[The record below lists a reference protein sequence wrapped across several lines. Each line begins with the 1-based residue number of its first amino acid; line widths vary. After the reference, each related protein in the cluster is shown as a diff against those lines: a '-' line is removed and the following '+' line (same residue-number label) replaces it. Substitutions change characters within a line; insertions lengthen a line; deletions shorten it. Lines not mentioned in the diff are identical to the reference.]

1 MLKVLLLF
9 VLLIAGIVVGPMIA
23 GHQGYVLIQTDNYN
37 IETSV
42 TGLAII
48 LILAMVVLFAIEWLL
63 RRIFR
68 TGAHTRGWFVG
79 RKRRR
84 ARKQTEQAL
93 LKLAEGDYQQVE
105 KLMAKNADHAEQ
117 PVVNYL
123 LAAEAAQQRGDEAR
137 ANQHLERA
145 AELAGNDTIPVEIT
159 RVRLQLARNE
169 NHAARHGVD
178 KLLEVTPRHPEV
190 LRLAEQ
196 AYIRTG
202 AWSSLLDIIPSMAKA
217 HVGDEEHRAMLEQQA
232 WIGLMDQARAD
243 NGSEGLRNWWKN
255 QSRKT
260 RHQVALQVAMAEHL
274 IECDDHDTAQQII
287 IDGLKRQYDD
297 RLLLPIPRLK
307 TNNPEQLEK
316 VLRQQNQKRR
326 RSPAVVEHTGPVTDE
341 ARRMA
346 GSIARL
352 PRSAETTSGRLR
364 LRMACRRAG
373 QTAQA
378 GRSCSDASRRF
389 DVNVAEQPTTVVPS
403 HPGASTS
410 GAFLTH
416 KKTPALITEQA
427 LKQVCMTT
435 SGCFTQRC
443 VHGV

>member
-196 AYIRTG
+196 A
-202 AWSSLLDIIPSMAKA
+202 
-217 HVGDEEHRAMLEQQA
+217 

-316 VLRQQNQKRR
+316 VLRQQIKNVGDRPLLWSTLGQSLMKHG
-326 RSPAVVEHTGPVTDE
+326 EWQE
-341 ARRMA
+341 ASLA
-346 GSIARL
+346 F
-352 PRSAETTSGRLR
+352 
-364 LRMACRRAG
+364 RA
-373 QTAQA
+373 
-378 GRSCSDASRRF
+378 
-389 DVNVAEQPTTVVPS
+389 
-403 HPGASTS
+403 
-410 GAFLTH
+410 
-416 KKTPALITEQA
+416 A
-427 LKQVCMTT
+427 LKQRPDAYDYAWLADALDRLHKPEEAAAMRRDGLMLTL
-435 SGCFTQRC
+435 QNNPPQ
-443 VHGV
+443 

>member
-9 VLLIAGIVVGPMIA
+9 ALLIAGIVLGPMLA

-42 TGLAII
+42 TGLMII
-48 LILAMVVLFAIEWLL
+48 LVLALVVIFALEWVL

-105 KLMAKNADHAEQ
+105 KLMSKNADHAEQ

-137 ANQHLERA
+137 ANQHLDRA
-145 AELAGNDTIPVEIT
+145 AELAENDPIPVEIT

-178 KLLEVTPRHPEV
+178 KLLEITPRHPEV

-202 AWSSLLDIIPSMAKA
+202 AWTSLLDIIPSMAKA
-217 HVGDEEHRAMLEQQA
+217 NVGDDDHRDALQQQA
-232 WIGLMDQARAD
+232 WIGMMDQARAD
-243 NGSEGLRNWWKN
+243 QGSEGLKSWWKN

-260 RHQVALQVAMAEHL
+260 RQQITLQVAIAEHL
-274 IECDDHDTAQQII
+274 IECDDHDTAQEVIL
-287 IDGLKRQYDD
+287 DGLKRQYDD
-297 RLLLPIPRLK
+297 RLVTVIPRLK
-307 TNNPEQLEK
+307 TNNPEQIEK
-316 VLRQQNQKRR
+316 VLRQQIKTQGDRPLLWSTLGQSLLKHG
-326 RSPAVVEHTGPVTDE
+326 EWQE
-341 ARRMA
+341 ASLA
-346 GSIARL
+346 F
-352 PRSAETTSGRLR
+352 
-364 LRMACRRAG
+364 RA
-373 QTAQA
+373 
-378 GRSCSDASRRF
+378 
-389 DVNVAEQPTTVVPS
+389 
-403 HPGASTS
+403 
-410 GAFLTH
+410 
-416 KKTPALITEQA
+416 A
-427 LKQVCMTT
+427 LKQRPDAFDYAWLADCLDRMHQPEEAALMRRDGLLLTLQNT
-435 SGCFTQRC
+435 PPA
-443 VHGV
+443 

>member
-1 MLKVLLLF
+1 MIKVLLLF
-9 VLLIAGIVVGPMIA
+9 ALLLAGIVLGPIVA

-42 TGLAII
+42 TGLVII
-48 LILAMVVLFAIEWLL
+48 LVLAMVVLFAVEWLL
-63 RRIFR
+63 RRIMR
-68 TGAHTRGWFVG
+68 TGAHTRGWFTG

-105 KLMAKNADHAEQ
+105 KLMSKNADHAEQ

-145 AELAGNDTIPVEIT
+145 AELAGNDVIPVDIT
-159 RVRLQLARNE
+159 RTRLHLARNE
-169 NHAARHGVD
+169 NHAARREVD
-178 KLLEVTPRHPEV
+178 RLLEVAPRHPEV

-202 AWSSLLDIIPSMAKA
+202 AWSSLLEIIPSMAKA
-217 HVGDEEHRAMLEQQA
+217 NVGDEEHRAALEQQA

-243 NGSEGLRNWWKN
+243 QGSEGLKAWWKN

-260 RHQVALQVAMAEHL
+260 RRQIPLQVAMADHL
-274 IECDDHDTAQQII
+274 IECNDHDTAQQII

-297 RLLLPIPRLK
+297 RLTLLIPRLK

-316 VLRQQNQKRR
+316 ILRQQIKTAGDRPLLWSTLGQSLMKHG
-326 RSPAVVEHTGPVTDE
+326 EWQE
-341 ARRMA
+341 ASLA
-346 GSIARL
+346 F
-352 PRSAETTSGRLR
+352 
-364 LRMACRRAG
+364 RA
-373 QTAQA
+373 
-378 GRSCSDASRRF
+378 
-389 DVNVAEQPTTVVPS
+389 
-403 HPGASTS
+403 
-410 GAFLTH
+410 
-416 KKTPALITEQA
+416 A
-427 LKQVCMTT
+427 LKQRPDAFDYAWLADTLDRQHKPEEAAAMRRDGLLLTL
-435 SGCFTQRC
+435 QNNPQP
-443 VHGV
+443 

>member
-1 MLKVLLLF
+1 MLKILLLF
-9 VLLIAGIVVGPMIA
+9 ALLIAGIVVGPIIS

-48 LILAMVVLFAIEWLL
+48 MILTMVVLFAIEWLF

-145 AELAGNDTIPVEIT
+145 TELAGDDLIPVEIA

-169 NHAARHGVD
+169 NHAARHGID
-178 KLLEVTPRHPEV
+178 KLLEITPRHPEV

-196 AYIRTG
+196 AYTRTG
-202 AWSSLLDIIPSMAKA
+202 AWNSLLDILPSMAKA
-217 HVGDEEHRAMLEQQA
+217 NVSDEEHRAALEQQA
-232 WIGLMDQARAD
+232 WIGLMDQTLAD
-243 NGSEGLRNWWKN
+243 RGSDGLREWWKN
-255 QSRKT
+255 QNRKT
-260 RHQVALQVAMAEHL
+260 RSQVPLQVAMASLL
-274 IECDDHDTAQQII
+274 IESDDHDTAQQII
-287 IDGLKRQYDD
+287 IDGLKKRYDD
-297 RLLLPIPRLK
+297 RLVMLIPRLK

-316 VLRQQNQKRR
+316 VLRQQIKSVGDRPLLWSTLGQSLMRHG
-326 RSPAVVEHTGPVTDE
+326 EWQE
-341 ARRMA
+341 A
-346 GSIARL
+346 SIAF
-352 PRSAETTSGRLR
+352 
-364 LRMACRRAG
+364 RA
-373 QTAQA
+373 
-378 GRSCSDASRRF
+378 
-389 DVNVAEQPTTVVPS
+389 
-403 HPGASTS
+403 
-410 GAFLTH
+410 
-416 KKTPALITEQA
+416 A
-427 LKQVCMTT
+427 LKQRPDAFDYAWLADTLDRMHQPEEAALMRRDGLLLTL
-435 SGCFTQRC
+435 QNNPQP
-443 VHGV
+443 

>member
-1 MLKVLLLF
+1 MLKILLLF
-9 VLLIAGIVVGPMIA
+9 ALLLAGIVVGPMIA

-48 LILAMVVLFAIEWLL
+48 MILTMVVLFAIEWLL

-105 KLMAKNADHAEQ
+105 
-117 PVVNYL
+117 NYL

-145 AELAGNDTIPVEIT
+145 TELAGDDLIPVEIT

-169 NHAARHGVD
+169 NHAARHGID
-178 KLLEVTPRHPEV
+178 KLLEITPRHPEV

-202 AWSSLLDIIPSMAKA
+202 AWNSLLDIIPSMAKA
-217 HVGDEEHRAMLEQQA
+217 NVSDEEHRAELEQLA
-232 WIGLMDQARAD
+232 WIGLMDKTLAD
-243 NGSEGLRNWWKN
+243 GGSEGLRDWWKSQN
-255 QSRKT
+255 RKT
-260 RHQVALQVAMAEHL
+260 RSQVALQVAMANRL
-274 IECDDHDTAQQII
+274 IESDDHDTAQQII
-287 IDGLKRQYDD
+287 IEGLKKHYDD
-297 RLLLPIPRLK
+297 RLVMPIPRLK

-316 VLRQQNQKRR
+316 VLRQQIKTVGDRPLLWSTLGQSLMRHG
-326 RSPAVVEHTGPVTDE
+326 EWQE
-341 ARRMA
+341 A
-346 GSIARL
+346 SIAF
-352 PRSAETTSGRLR
+352 
-364 LRMACRRAG
+364 RA
-373 QTAQA
+373 
-378 GRSCSDASRRF
+378 
-389 DVNVAEQPTTVVPS
+389 
-403 HPGASTS
+403 
-410 GAFLTH
+410 
-416 KKTPALITEQA
+416 A
-427 LKQVCMTT
+427 LKQRPDAFDYAWLADTLDRLHQPEEAATMRRDGLLLTL
-435 SGCFTQRC
+435 QNNPQQ
-443 VHGV
+443 

>member
-1 MLKVLLLF
+1 MLKILLLF
-9 VLLIAGIVVGPMIA
+9 ALLIAGIVVGPIIS

-48 LILAMVVLFAIEWLL
+48 MILTMVVLFAIEWLF

-145 AELAGNDTIPVEIT
+145 TELAGDDLIPVEIA

-169 NHAARHGVD
+169 NHAARHGID
-178 KLLEVTPRHPEV
+178 KLLEITPRHPEV

-196 AYIRTG
+196 AYTRTG
-202 AWSSLLDIIPSMAKA
+202 AWNSLLDILPSMAKA
-217 HVGDEEHRAMLEQQA
+217 NVSDEEHRAALEQHA
-232 WIGLMDQARAD
+232 WIGLMDQTLAD
-243 NGSEGLRNWWKN
+243 RGSDGLREWWKN
-255 QSRKT
+255 QNRKT
-260 RHQVALQVAMAEHL
+260 RSQVPLQVAMASLL
-274 IECDDHDTAQQII
+274 IESDDHDTAQQII
-287 IDGLKRQYDD
+287 IDGLKKQYDD
-297 RLLLPIPRLK
+297 RLVMLIPRLK

-316 VLRQQNQKRR
+316 VLRQQIKSVGDRPLLWSTLGQSLMRHG
-326 RSPAVVEHTGPVTDE
+326 EWQE
-341 ARRMA
+341 A
-346 GSIARL
+346 SIAF
-352 PRSAETTSGRLR
+352 
-364 LRMACRRAG
+364 RA
-373 QTAQA
+373 
-378 GRSCSDASRRF
+378 
-389 DVNVAEQPTTVVPS
+389 
-403 HPGASTS
+403 
-410 GAFLTH
+410 
-416 KKTPALITEQA
+416 A
-427 LKQVCMTT
+427 LKQRPDAFDYAWLADTLDRMHQPEEAALMRRDGLLLTL
-435 SGCFTQRC
+435 QNNPQP
-443 VHGV
+443 

>member
-1 MLKVLLLF
+1 MPRHQEETYRQALENVSTWVRAYYDTDDAATKAFLEEVDQLSQQSISMDVPETLQSQALLDKLMQTRVRNLLAQPATAPVAAASCAFSRNSGNCAARRIMMLKVLLLF

-42 TGLAII
+42 TGLVIV
-48 LILAMVVLFAIEWLL
+48 LIVAMVVLFAIEWLL

-105 KLMAKNADHAEQ
+105 KLMSKNADHAEQ

-145 AELAGNDTIPVEIT
+145 TELAGNDTIPVEIT

-169 NHAARHGVD
+169 NHAARHSVD

-217 HVGDEEHRAMLEQQA
+217 HVGDDEHRAMQEQQA
-232 WIGLMDQARAD
+232 WVGLMDQVRAD
-243 NGSEGLRNWWKN
+243 QGSEGLRAWWKN
-255 QSRKT
+255 QNRKT

-274 IECDDHDTAQQII
+274 IECDDHDTAQQVI

-297 RLLLPIPRLK
+297 RLVLPIPRLK
-307 TNNPEQLEK
+307 TNNPEQIEK
-316 VLRQQNQKRR
+316 
-326 RSPAVVEHTGPVTDE
+326 
-341 ARRMA
+341 
-346 GSIARL
+346 
-352 PRSAETTSGRLR
+352 
-364 LRMACRRAG
+364 C
-373 QTAQA
+373 
-378 GRSCSDASRRF
+378 CASRLK
-389 DVNVAEQPTTVVPS
+389 PS
-403 HPGASTS
+403 AIAHYCGARW
-410 GAFLTH
+410 AN
-416 KKTPALITEQA
+416 
-427 LKQVCMTT
+427 
-435 SGCFTQRC
+435 R
-443 VHGV
+443 

>member
-1 MLKVLLLF
+1 MLKILLLF
-9 VLLIAGIVVGPMIA
+9 ALLIAGIVIGPIIS

-42 TGLAII
+42 TGLAIV
-48 LILAMVVLFAIEWLL
+48 LILTMVVLFAIEWLL

-68 TGAHTRGWFVG
+68 TSAHTRGWFVG

-145 AELAGNDTIPVEIT
+145 TELAGDDLIPVEIA

-169 NHAARHGVD
+169 NHAARHGID
-178 KLLEVTPRHPEV
+178 KLLEITPRHPEV

-196 AYIRTG
+196 AYTRTG
-202 AWSSLLDIIPSMAKA
+202 AWHSLLDIIPSMAKA
-217 HVGDEEHRAMLEQQA
+217 NVSDEEHRAALEQQA
-232 WIGLMDQARAD
+232 WIGLMDKTLAD
-243 NGSEGLRNWWKN
+243 RGSEGLREWWKN

-260 RHQVALQVAMAEHL
+260 RGQVALQVAMANLL
-274 IECDDHDTAQQII
+274 IESDDHDTAQQII
-287 IDGLKRQYDD
+287 IDGLKKEYDD
-297 RLLLPIPRLK
+297 RLVMLIPRLK

-316 VLRQQNQKRR
+316 VLRQQIK
-326 RSPAVVEHTGPVTDE
+326 AVGDRPLLWSTLGQSLMRHGEWQE
-341 ARRMA
+341 A
-346 GSIARL
+346 SIAF
-352 PRSAETTSGRLR
+352 
-364 LRMACRRAG
+364 RA
-373 QTAQA
+373 
-378 GRSCSDASRRF
+378 
-389 DVNVAEQPTTVVPS
+389 
-403 HPGASTS
+403 
-410 GAFLTH
+410 
-416 KKTPALITEQA
+416 A
-427 LKQVCMTT
+427 LKQRPDAFDYAWLADTLDRLHQPEEAAT
-435 SGCFTQRC
+435 LRRDGLLLTLKNNTPQ
-443 VHGV
+443 